1 MMGQQAGNQ
10 ERLFYRFYLGGH
22 VPADH
27 LLRGID
33 RFLDLS
39 ALRQQLAPFYSSHR
53 KAVDRPGAA
62 GPDAARR
69 LLLWDLLGAAAV
81 RGGTPESRLS
91 VVLRAGA

>member
-10 ERLFYRFYLGGH
+10 ERLFYSFNLEEH

-39 ALRQQLAPFYSSHR
+39 ALRQRLAPFYSQTG
-53 KAVDRPGAA
+53 RPSIDPEA
-62 GPDAARR
+62 DDT
-69 LLLWDLLGAAAV
+69 DLQTQALGNRALP
-81 RGGTPESRLS
+81 RFPELFSL
-91 VVLRAGA
+91 V